1 MEYSKLWSIY
11 KQAPTWEEFL
21 IHISRGRPKWIF
33 LEAIET
39 GWLNRIRAD
48 LVECYGVQ
56 EEEVDMLLHRYAS
69 IVTAGPT
76 SVSIEELK
84 AEMMRRVIAI
94 NLMRGYL
101 RFANYTAFDDP
112 DDIIWTIDAEL
123 TKLGSGTP
131 TKEECARSYTAVTG
145 RVKEPGAVAIQGDTA
160 DEIAIYLAAQI
171 EELHKHLT
179 PSGEKNKEI
188 VTEMQRL
195 DELHSTLTGKS
206 ILGSELPERI
216 LAKT

>member
-21 IHISRGRPKWIF
+21 IYISRGRPKWIF

-39 GWLNRIRAD
+39 GWLNRIRTD
-48 LVECYGVQ
+48 LVGCYGVQ
-56 EEEVDMLLHRYAS
+56 EEEVDILLHRYES
-69 IVTAGPT
+69 IVTAEPA

-84 AEMMRRVIAI
+84 AEMMRRVIEI
-94 NLMRGYL
+94 NVMRGYL

-112 DDIIWTIDAEL
+112 DDIIWTLDAEL

-145 RVKEPGAVAIQGDTA
+145 RVKEPGAVAIPGDTA

-171 EELHKHLT
+171 EELHRHIT
-179 PSGEKNKEI
+179 PNGKKNVEI
-188 VTEMQRL
+188 VTEMKKL

-216 LAKT
+216 LAKV